1 MKVELPA
8 IARRIATATVACML
22 CGGCAGTNDGDRLDP
37 SKSGLQGT
45 WEYLVLN
52 TYDARFTGCTGDA
65 GVLEGV
71 TLYEGMALAPICQTA
86 VQFPVNQV
94 GSAFDAP
101 PHQVTCSLGA
111 QASVSGFGQI
121 VEPDL
126 GGQWESVSDQG
137 VTTTQEFTGVIV
149 GSTIELSE
157 TRRTFVGDF
166 QGSCDFSPPLD
177 VVVTVQ

>member
-1 MKVELPA
+1 VRVRFPA
-8 IARRIATATVACML
+8 IAAMVACVL
-22 CGGCAGTNDGDRLDP
+22 CGGCAGTNEGDTLDP

-52 TYDARFTGCTGDA
+52 TYDATFTGCSGDA
-65 GVLEGV
+65 TLLEGV
-71 TLYEGMALAPICQTA
+71 TLYEGLALAPICQTA
-86 VQFPVNQV
+86 VQFPVNQA

-101 PHQVTCSLGA
+101 PHQVTCSDGA

-121 VEPDL
+121 ADPDL

-137 VTTTQEFTGVIV
+137 VTTIQVFSGVIA

-157 TRRTFVGDF
+157 TRRTFAGNF

-177 VVVTVQ
+177 VIVTVQ